1 MRLQAVDFIVLLAYA
16 TFVIGIGFWLKGRMK
31 TSADFL
37 TASHSLPAW
46 VTGLSFMAANLGSL
60 EVVGMIAMGAKY
72 GMLTNHWYWIGAIPG
87 MVFLGLFMV
96 RFYYSNHIRSVPEY
110 LRLRYDHRAH
120 LLNSITFLI
129 VTVLMSGINMYA
141 LALVCQQMLG
151 WSFHFSILASAAVVA
166 TYTFLGGLS
175 SSIYNEVLQFFL
187 ILAGFLPLTFLGL
200 REVGG
205 WSSLTAKLP
214 PTMTHT
220 WMGLANTSTNPFGI
234 KWYTILI
241 ALTFIMGPSYWC
253 TDFLLVQRALAAR
266 DLNSARRTPLIA
278 TLPKMLFPLLVTLPG
293 MIAAVVIPAKLQG
306 NFNLALPLLMHR
318 YYPNGLLGLG
328 FTALL
333 ASFMSGMAG
342 NVTAFNTIWTY
353 DIYQTYLVKNRADS
367 HYLKIGQLAT
377 FVGTAVS
384 IAAAYIVLSFDNLM
398 DYMQLIGSM
407 FISPFFVVFFLGML
421 SKRITPTAG
430 FWGMVAGVTGCLS
443 QYILYRLGVVHYR
456 SSMAATLNLAIWGGA
471 AGFLTS
477 VLLSFVTSP
486 KPVKELVGL
495 VIEFSEPH
503 EESVP
508 WYNKPSVIAVGIAML
523 FLALNMAF
531 R

>member
-1 MRLQAVDFIVLLAYA
+1 MRLQAVDFVILLAYA
-16 TFVIGIGFWLKGRMK
+16 GFVMGIGFWLKGQMK
-31 TSADFL
+31 TSEDFL
-37 TASHSLPAW
+37 TANHSLPAW
-46 VTGLSFMAANLGSL
+46 ITGLSFMAANLGSL

-72 GMLTNHWYWIGAIPG
+72 GMMTNHWYWMGAIPG

-110 LRLRYDHRAH
+110 LRLRYDYRAH
-120 LLNSITFLI
+120 LLNSMTFLL

-151 WSFHFSILASAAVVA
+151 WSFHFSILASAAVVV
-166 TYTFLGGLS
+166 TYTYLGGLS

-187 ILAGFLPLTFLGL
+187 ILAGFLPLTYLGL

-205 WSSLTAKLP
+205 WHGLTAKLP
-214 PTMTHT
+214 ATMTHT
-220 WMGLANTSTNPFGI
+220 WTGLAATTTNPFGI

-266 DLNSARRTPLIA
+266 DLNGARRTPLIA
-278 TLPKMLFPLLVTLPG
+278 TLPKMLFPFLVTVPG
-293 MIAAVVIPAKLQG
+293 MIAAVVIPGKIAG

-318 YYPNGLLGLG
+318 YYPSGLLGLG

-342 NVTAFNTIWTY
+342 NVTAFNTVWTY
-353 DIYQTYLVKNRADS
+353 DIYQTYLVKNRPDS
-367 HYLKIGQLAT
+367 HYLNVGRLAT
-377 FVGTAVS
+377 FVGTAIS

-398 DYMQLIGSM
+398 DYMQLLGSM

-430 FWGMVAGVTGCLS
+430 FYGMVAGVTGCLS
-443 QYILYRLGVVHYR
+443 QYILYRTNVVHYP
-456 SSMAATLNLAIWGGA
+456 SSMSATLNLAIWGGG
-471 AGFLTS
+471 AGLVTS
-477 VLLSFVTSP
+477 VLLSFVTKP
-486 KPVKELVGL
+486 KPVEQLAGL
-495 VIEFSEPH
+495 TIEFAAPDIEV
-503 EESVP
+503 VP
-508 WYNKPSVIAVGIAML
+508 WYYKPSVLAIGVAVL
-523 FLALNMAF
+523 FLTLNYVF